1 MLCIFINIQKI
12 NSFENLFLL
21 QFIWGREKHSD
32 KPHAI
37 LVNSIT
43 NQNMN
48 LSSDK
53 PHAILVNS
61 ITNQNMNLS
70 SDKPHAIL
78 VNSISNQNM
87 NLSSDKPP
95 LLRQTSCNIGQQY
108 IQPKHE
114 PLLRQTSCNIGQQY
128 SQPKHEPLLKP
139 HTILIKNYD
148 HSSNK
153 PLKHRND
160 KIRSQL
166 KSRCWPNGPG
176 TEMWQG

>member
-1 MLCIFINIQKI
+1 
-12 NSFENLFLL
+12 
-21 QFIWGREKHSD
+21 
-32 KPHAI
+32 
-37 LVNSIT
+37 
-43 NQNMN
+43 
-48 LSSDK
+48 
-53 PHAILVNS
+53 
-61 ITNQNMNLS
+61 
-70 SDKPHAIL
+70 
-78 VNSISNQNM
+78 M

-128 SQPKHEPLLKP
+128 NQPKHEPLLRQTSCNIGQQYNQPKHETLLKP